1 MDDSR
6 IIELYWD
13 RNEDAIA
20 ATASKYGSYC
30 ASIARNILSAKE
42 DSEECV
48 NDTYLSAWNSMPPNR
63 PAILSSFLGKITRNL
78 AFNRYKHN
86 TAEKRGGGEAP
97 LVLDE
102 LGDVVSG
109 RDSVEDEIS
118 RQELVSA
125 INAFLKTLS
134 RDKRAVFVCRYWYF
148 DSVSEIASRFGMTEN
163 SVYVTLSR
171 LREKLRIYLNERG
184 FDI

>member
-1 MDDSR
+1 MDDSK
-6 IIELYWD
+6 IIKLYWD
-13 RNEDAIA
+13 RDEEAIA

-30 ASIARNILSAKE
+30 TSIAKNILHISE

-48 NDTYLSAWNSMPPNR
+48 NDTYLSAWNSMPPHR
-63 PAILSSFLGKITRNL
+63 PNILPSFLGKITRNL

-97 LVLDE
+97 LVLEE

-109 RDSVEDEIS
+109 RDSVESEAD
-118 RQELVSA
+118 RRELVGA
-125 INAFLKTLS
+125 INGFLKTLT
-134 RDKRAVFVCRYWYF
+134 REKRAIFVCRYWYF

-163 SVYVTLSR
+163 NVYVALNR
-171 LREKLRIYLNERG
+171 LRSKLRVYLNERG